1 MYAIVQNGQILQTI
15 RPHTA
20 FTFDGREY
28 NDRWTTRMSEQDKA
42 ALGIM
47 EVAYGPRQ
55 DERFYWVSDN
65 PLTLID
71 GVPTQTFSA
80 SEKLLEDRAEVD
92 EQGSPLFVQVFDPT
106 ANEGQGGMVNSA
118 DRLITTGLK
127 TQWITQI
134 KATANSML
142 SATDWKVVRAAEG
155 VKAVDQDTLDSRAAI
170 RAYSDTL
177 EANIQAAATMEAFI
191 AVVTNQ
197 QWPAGGQ

>member
-15 RPHTA
+15 RPYVA
-20 FTFDGREY
+20 FTFQNSNYVD
-28 NDRWTTRMSEQDKA
+28 DWLTRMSDREKTE
-42 ALGIM
+42 LGIM

>member
-1 MYAIVQNGQILQTI
+1 
-15 RPHTA
+15 
-20 FTFDGREY
+20 
-28 NDRWTTRMSEQDKA
+28 
-42 ALGIM
+42 M

-80 SEKLLEDRAEVD
+80 IEKLLEDRAEVD
-92 EQGSPLFVQVFDPT
+92 EQGNPLFVQVYDPT

-127 TQWITQI
+127 TQWIAQI

-142 SATDWKVVRAAEG
+142 SASDWKVVRAAEG
-155 VKAVDQDTLDSRAAI
+155 VKPVDQATLDSRAAI

-177 EANIQAAATMEAFI
+177 EANIKAAATMEAFI

-197 QWPAGGQ
+197 QWPARGQ

>member
-1 MYAIVQNGQILQTI
+1 MS
-15 RPHTA
+15 
-20 FTFDGREY
+20 DREK
-28 NDRWTTRMSEQDKA
+28 TE
-42 ALGIM
+42 LGIM

-177 EANIQAAATMEAFI
+177 EANIKAAATMEAFI

-197 QWPAGGQ
+197 QWPAGGR

>member
-15 RPHTA
+15 RPYVA
-20 FTFDGREY
+20 FTFQNSNYVD
-28 NDRWTTRMSEQDKA
+28 DWLTRMSDREKTE
-42 ALGIM
+42 LGIM

-80 SEKLLEDRAEVD
+80 IEKQLEDVTQTAED
-92 EQGSPLFVQVFDPT
+92 GTPIP
-106 ANEGQGGMVNSA
+106 
-118 DRLITTGLK
+118 TTGLK

-155 VKAVDQDTLDSRAAI
+155 VKAVDQATLDSRAAI

-177 EANIQAAATMEAFI
+177 EANIKAAATMEAFI

-197 QWPAGGQ
+197 QWPAGGR

>member
-28 NDRWTTRMSEQDKA
+28 NERWTTRMSEQDKA

-80 SEKLLEDRAEVD
+80 IEKQLEDVTQTAED
-92 EQGSPLFVQVFDPT
+92 GTPIP
-106 ANEGQGGMVNSA
+106 
-118 DRLITTGLK
+118 TTGLK
-127 TQWITQI
+127 TQWIAQI

-142 SATDWKVVRAAEG
+142 SASDWKVVRAAEG
-155 VKAVDQDTLDSRAAI
+155 VKPVDQATLDSRAAI

-177 EANIQAAATMEAFI
+177 EANIKAAATMEAFI

-197 QWPAGGQ
+197 QWPAGGR

>member
-1 MYAIVQNGQILQTI
+1 MYAIVQNGQILQII
-15 RPHTA
+15 RPYVA
-20 FTFDGREY
+20 FTFQNSDY
-28 NDRWTTRMSEQDKA
+28 VDDWLTRMSDREKTE
-42 ALGIM
+42 LGIM

-71 GVPTQTFSA
+71 GIPTQTFSA
-80 SEKLLEDRAEVD
+80 IEKQLEDVTQIAED
-92 EQGSPLFVQVFDPT
+92 GTPIP
-106 ANEGQGGMVNSA
+106 
-118 DRLITTGLK
+118 TTGLK

-155 VKAVDQDTLDSRAAI
+155 VKPVDQETLDSRAAI
-170 RAYSDTL
+170 RAYSNTL
-177 EANIQAAATMEAFI
+177 EANITAAATMEAFI
-191 AVVTNQ
+191 AVVTAQ